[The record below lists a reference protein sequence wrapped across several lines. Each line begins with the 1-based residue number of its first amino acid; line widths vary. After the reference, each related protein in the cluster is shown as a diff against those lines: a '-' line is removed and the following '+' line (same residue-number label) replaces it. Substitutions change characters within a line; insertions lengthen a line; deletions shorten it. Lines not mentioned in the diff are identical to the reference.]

1 MKQKTKIINLFK
13 WPKGKTGQDIQD
25 DLFKKMSA
33 ERKIELWSN
42 FFKLIKDLSKGKIHY
57 ETNRPKRSSG

>member
-1 MKQKTKIINLFK
+1 MTVKQKIKVLPR

-25 DLFKKMSA
+25 KLFKKMSA

-42 FFKLIKDLSKGKIHY
+42 FFKLVKDLSGGKIY
-57 ETNRPKRSSG
+57 YGTNRP